1 MFNITLYK
9 FNKRPNSTK
18 KPTAQTTGDT
28 VSCVMKSIS
37 SVITPIIEITDPKGN
52 NAVPL
57 YNYAYIPSF
66 NRYYFIEDV
75 RFDIGIWTLWLRCD
89 VLASYQND
97 VLNSRQYVLR
107 STSDYNPDLVDVLYN
122 TFIDTAD
129 NYSQVNYS
137 GEPQVY
143 NKTSGAWVTSSGYF
157 SRSMSQGGFCIGVI
171 GNNTTGVSYYIMPAT
186 SFQSLLLNVFTTVPS
201 DIGTDVSSFT
211 GKCLENYIQYVTYC
225 RWFPSLPL
233 DGNLGPMVRT
243 INFGGDDI
251 PVLGPAPGAVD
262 SFCYQV
268 DATMVEEYRVLM
280 TLPVHPQVS
289 SYPYMSLT
297 PYSEYSL
304 YFQPFGVIPL
314 DSSKIYKATQ
324 IDVHWFVD
332 YCTGACELQVFK
344 VGTGDPLVYTESTQI
359 GVNLPISDMLMDW
372 KVGMGMA
379 ALSWIKSVAPNDYA
393 SRNMTGGVHKWQP
406 TDIEAS
412 IQSQPDQN
420 VSLIDTVMN
429 TLGTS
434 MGQIVTKGSSDS
446 FLAYN
451 MGRPFIFAYFM
462 KQTAHF
468 DALFGRPCCKNL
480 RLDNLTGFV
489 LCENAS
495 VEFTEGNPTV
505 DEQNAVVSML
515 NSGVFIE

>member
-1 MFNITLYK
+1 MFNVTLYN

-18 KPTAQTTGDT
+18 KPTAQTTGT
-28 VSCVMKSIS
+28 TLSCVMKTVS
-37 SVITPIIEITDPKGN
+37 SVITPIIEIAHSG

-75 RFDIGIWTLWLRCD
+75 RFDVGVWTLWLRCD
-89 VLASYQND
+89 VLASYQDD

-122 TFIDTAD
+122 TYIDTAD
-129 NYSQVNYS
+129 NYSRVSYS

-143 NKTSGAWVTSSGYF
+143 NKTSQAWVTAPGYF
-157 SRSMSQGGFCIGVI
+157 DRSMSQGGFCIGVV

-186 SFQSLLLNVFTTVPS
+186 SFRSLLLNIFTTVPS
-201 DIGTDVSSFT
+201 DIGSDVSSFT
-211 GKCLENYIQYVTYC
+211 GKCLKNYIQYVTYC

-233 DGNLGPMVRT
+233 SGNLGPMVRN

-251 PVLGPAPGAVD
+251 PVTGTAD
-262 SFCYQV
+262 TFCYQV
-268 DATMVEEYRVLM
+268 DTTIVEEYRVLM
-280 TLPVHPQVS
+280 TLPSHPQAS
-289 SYPYMSLT
+289 SYPYMTLS

-324 IDVHWFVD
+324 IDVHWFID

-359 GVNLPISDMLMDW
+359 GVNLPISDMIMDW

-393 SRNMTGGVHKWQP
+393 SRNMTGGVRKWQP
-406 TDIEAS
+406 NDIEAS

-451 MGRPFIFAYFM
+451 MGRPFVFAYFM

-480 RLDNLTGFV
+480 RLDNLTGYC

-495 VEFTEGNPTV
+495 VEYTTGNPTV

-515 NSGVFIE
+515 NAGVFIE